1 MSPGEA
7 GSPLHPAVWLR
18 SKHRPR
24 VGGVG
29 GGPSTPSGREVTG
42 IRGLGLCSMLS
53 LASLASAQSSVV
65 VSSLPGG
72 GVGGRGRRL
81 RSGRTGLRPGQA
93 GAQYLPSAD
102 RRPEGQPPRAEP
114 PAPLTERH
122 VPASPWAPS
131 VKCQPRFQPRLPSPP
146 ASSGPRG
153 LSCIAQTCQ
162 DILAAK
168 APYVSFFPSP
178 GPFPPGSQSSTVHL
192 LQEALPDVLPWVP
205 YLLGFCIV
213 GFCLSD

>member
-1 MSPGEA
+1 M
-7 GSPLHPAVWLR
+7 HPAVWFR

-81 RSGRTGLRPGQA
+81 RSGRTGLWPGQA
-93 GAQYLPSAD
+93 GAQYLPSAG

-131 VKCQPRFQPRLPSPP
+131 VKCQPRFQPRLPPRGLADFP
-146 ASSGPRG
+146 ALPRPARTFSLPRLPTCHSFHPRG
-153 LSCIAQTCQ
+153 LSY
-162 DILAAK
+162 LA
-168 APYVSFFPSP
+168 PSP
-178 GPFPPGSQSSTVHL
+178 PRYTSSRKPSL
-192 LQEALPDVLPWVP
+192 MSC
-205 YLLGFCIV
+205 LGFPTSWASALLV
-213 GFCLSD
+213 SVSPTSLTAL